1 MPDVVRTWPSETS
14 SLGPAPE
21 EDAHMQI
28 EMRPNHN
35 KSRGGC
41 WSIYTKLQGY
51 LERKTLLLHVFER
64 KIPSVALY
72 LALQENKQVEK

>member
-1 MPDVVRTWPSETS
+1 
-14 SLGPAPE
+14 
-21 EDAHMQI
+21 MQI
-28 EMRPNHN
+28 DMHPNHS
-35 KSRGGC
+35 KPKGGC
-41 WSIYTKLQGY
+41 WSIYTVLQSN